1 MRNKWW
7 EKTVPKY
14 GSQLKIYKGALICFI
29 LPPYTISYGPSQNSI
44 YIEQKW
50 ILNNSMEQFLSSID
64 AMFQYKRPTML

>member
-1 MRNKWW
+1 MFKIVLTFQNRKKDYNQMRNKWW

-44 YIEQKW
+44 YIEQK
-50 ILNNSMEQFLSSID
+50 
-64 AMFQYKRPTML
+64 